1 MDKPYVVGID
11 VGGTN
16 TVAGIVD
23 KRGQILISG
32 SIKTA
37 KHAKV
42 EDYLDELSELIN
54 GLIADVTTKD
64 QIKGIAPALPTEIT
78 FQGVLSLRLIF
89 PGKE

>member
-32 SIKTA
+32 SIKTS
-37 KHAKV
+37 KHLQV
-42 EDYLDELSELIN
+42 EGYLDELTELIE
-54 GLIADVTTKD
+54 GLIAEVTTKD
-64 QIKGIAPALPTEIT
+64 QIKGIGAGTPN
-78 FQGVLSLRLIF
+78 GNSSL
-89 PGKE
+89 